1 MYELTAAYRG
11 EITMKAK
18 MEVIIDILTMI
29 TFIMSVISLALES
42 GITLIISATLMSV
55 CILLS
60 FIEKGKTTNNES

>member
-1 MYELTAAYRG
+1 
-11 EITMKAK
+11 MKAK